1 MIINNNHVQGIFVFN
16 PDSTIIYEKDDFV
29 VHKQN
34 IYICE
39 PKHGSTVSYSG
50 SPNEEDDIL
59 KFFSDNFT
67 VYLGGERASWEDFK
81 NRYNNLSNIDSD
93 PIITC
98 SSIVEILK
106 KIVFGIDSDGIIDG
120 YVDLS
125 GSSDDLVDLLNLSDN
140 SNINI
145 LDQIILLDLP
155 EFNNILLK
163 VDRNLLNPYLP
174 TLENNE
180 NNSYVILKQYTYR
193 EGNNYIRVQ
202 EIIDHI
208 NGVCL
213 YRYSSRSVLVVSNN
227 KISTSDL
234 NGISSWKLSCAN
246 TEYLSRI
253 NNLLLNIYK
262 TMNTNESSNNGF
274 YFKKLT
280 LLDEYVIEG
289 QHDLSDVTI
298 VILTKSSSD
307 SYWKSNSITVNLEDK
322 DPETE
327 TYTTYEFQN
336 GITVTKGSSENPENP
351 SKLVFGNINSIS
363 LKVQSIYIKNS

>member
-16 PDSTIIYEKDDFV
+16 PKDSTIIYEKDDFV

-39 PKHGSTVSYSG
+39 PKYGSTVSYSG
-50 SPNEEDDIL
+50 SPDEEDDIL

-253 NNLLLNIYK
+253 NNLLLEIYR
-262 TMNTNESSNNGF
+262 TMNNNESSNNGF

-280 LLDEYVIEG
+280 LLDGYVIEG

-298 VILTKSSSD
+298 VILTKSNND
-307 SYWKSNSITVNLEDK
+307 NYWKSNSITVNLEDS
-322 DPETE
+322 E
-327 TYTTYEFQN
+327 TYEFQN
-336 GITVTKGSSENPENP
+336 GITVIKGSSGDLENP
-351 SKLVFGNINSIS
+351 SKLVFGNINSSIS

>member
-16 PDSTIIYEKDDFV
+16 PEDSTIIYEKDDFV

-39 PKHGSTVSYSG
+39 PKYGSTVSYSG
-50 SPNEEDDIL
+50 SSIEGDIL
-59 KFFSDNFT
+59 KFFSDNFK

-106 KIVFGIDSDGIIDG
+106 KIVFGIDSDGIING

-163 VDRNLLNPYLP
+163 IDRNLLSPYLP

-213 YRYSSRSVLVVSNN
+213 YRYFSRSILVVSNN

-253 NNLLLNIYK
+253 NNLLLNIYR

-280 LLDEYVIEG
+280 LLDDYIIEG

-298 VILTKSSSD
+298 VILTKSGND
-307 SYWKSNSITVNLEDK
+307 NCWKSNSITVNLEDS
-322 DPETE
+322 E
-327 TYTTYEFQN
+327 TYEFQN
-336 GITVTKGSSENPENP
+336 GITVTKENSGSSENP